1 MAGFVVVVADS
12 SVARLYTMATRA
24 GVLKLAQELHNPAA
38 HLRTRDLGAD
48 RPARAV
54 NASSGVRHALASHQ
68 DLKQAADAKFA
79 KRVMAAVAKA
89 AKGPGEPD
97 LVLVGGARLLSQYRQ
112 LLPAA
117 LRARI
122 AAQVPRN
129 LVKAPLADVTER
141 VRGAL
146 WPAPVSARR

>member
-1 MAGFVVVVADS
+1 MAGFIVVVADS

-24 GVLKLAQELHNPAA
+24 GVLKPAQELHNPTA
-38 HLRTRDLGAD
+38 HQRTRDLGAD

-54 NASSGVRHALASHQ
+54 NASSGVRHALESHQ
-68 DLKQAADAKFA
+68 DLKRAADEKFA
-79 KRVMAAVAKA
+79 KQVMATVAKA

-97 LVLVGGARLLSQYRQ
+97 IVLVGSARLLSQYRQ

-129 LVKAPLADVTER
+129 LAKAALADVTER

-146 WPAPVSARR
+146 RPAPVAAAR